1 MTKLVM
7 IIFLERMSGVG
18 ESVVD
23 LFVGDR
29 NAGHRIII
37 LIKYCFILYCHQYNI
52 LFRTV
57 GQSHADSVDII
68 CPNKCLHSKTCY

>member
-37 LIKYCFILYCHQYNI
+37 LIKY
-52 LFRTV
+52 
-57 GQSHADSVDII
+57 
-68 CPNKCLHSKTCY
+68 